1 MDTVYKLKP
10 KFDIG
15 KLKQEVDSVLED
27 HKLHKTFQL
36 CLTHRSIATDV
47 DPWYDGCGSAVI
59 YEDLVNQIVK
69 QDTDGNDV
77 KRFEETDFDTINP
90 GLEGTEI
97 EKVFKTFKEQYKV
110 GRFRIASLP
119 PKRCYTWHS
128 DYEKRIHVPIH
139 TYPGCFLITEQD
151 QKFRHLPDSGETWMF
166 EANAG
171 YHTAINADA
180 ERNRV
185 HLLLCITD

>member
-1 MDTVYKLKP
+1 METVYKLEQT
-10 KFDIG
+10 FDIK
-15 KLKQEVDSVLED
+15 KLKHEVSEVLD
-27 HKLHKTFQL
+27 KHTLHKSFQL
-36 CLTHRSIATDV
+36 SLTHRSTAPDC
-47 DPWYDGCGSAVI
+47 DPWYDSCGSAVI

-69 QDTDGNDV
+69 QDENGNDV
-77 KRFEETDFDTINP
+77 KRFQEQDFDTINP

-97 EKVFKTFKEQYKV
+97 ERVFETFKTQYKT

-128 DYEKRIHVPIH
+128 DYEKRIHVPIF
-139 TYPGCFLITEQD
+139 TYPGCLLITEQD
-151 QKFRHLPDSGETWMF
+151 QKFRHLPDTGESWMF

-180 ERNRV
+180 GRNRV
-185 HLLLCITD
+185 HLLLCVLD